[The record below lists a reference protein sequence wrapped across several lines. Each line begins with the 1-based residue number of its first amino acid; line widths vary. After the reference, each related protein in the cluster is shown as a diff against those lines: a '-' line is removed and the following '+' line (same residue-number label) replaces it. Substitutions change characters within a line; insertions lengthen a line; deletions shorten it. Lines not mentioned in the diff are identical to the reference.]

1 MRQKNT
7 LTGIEGV
14 IAGGV
19 ATANAPVGRRIHALK
34 IFYTESGSP
43 ADVLAKIEYVLVR
56 IYFLKEIAVGS
67 GSFESNFFVCFSVD
81 QNPVWFD
88 VTVSPS
94 CPLAYQLVILVCFR
108 EWLTL

>member
-43 ADVLAKIEYVLVR
+43 ADVLAGIEYVRCIVNGVHIIDLTPEQILAIPKLNGITPVTGELPL
-56 IYFLKEIAVGS
+56 YFSEPWRASGDRQAVCNLF
-67 GSFESNFFVCFSVD
+67 SF
-81 QNPVWFD
+81 
-88 VTVSPS
+88 
-94 CPLAYQLVILVCFR
+94 
-108 EWLTL
+108 